1 MKFLWLIVLPVF
13 LPVLLPAAE
22 PQQEET
28 LAPVVV
34 TATRVETPQEQVT
47 TSVTVITEKE
57 IQEKKAE
64 TVLEVLRNVPGL
76 DVVQSGSRGT
86 TTSVFIRGSESDQ
99 VLVLIDGVEVNL
111 TTTGGFNFAHLTTE
125 NIERVEILRGAG
137 GTLYGSQAIGGVVHI
152 ITKAGKGKPEVSFST
167 ESGNGHTHRQLLALR
182 GGTEKIGY
190 SLSASRLESS
200 GFQRTNDDYRNVAT
214 SSRVDLRFTENALLR
229 GIFHFRKTDL
239 GNFNNN
245 NFRAH
250 GAGDPNARLNDTEY
264 LFKFDWEQKVLPTW
278 DYRLSTSQYKLHE
291 KFSDDPDAFETPRD
305 RDRFHPTIVTTELQT
320 NYRWQDWST
329 TTFGIEYKKRQAT
342 TKRTRNGSRRSGV
355 RKDQRNLAYYLQEQM
370 RFFND
375 RLFLIGGIRLDDHQ
389 AFGTEWS
396 PAASAAYLIRETG
409 TKLKLGYAQGFKVP
423 SLNELFG
430 AGGNPNL
437 GPEISW
443 ELNGGIEQ
451 RLLERFLV
459 GVTYFH
465 REVEDLIQFPAPNFE
480 ARNVGKVR
488 VDGIELF
495 GDVNLGYGVSL
506 RTGYTFLEN
515 DTSSGRLVRRPRHR
529 GSMIFNYGQE
539 RFHMNLNAN
548 IVGKRDDFGVVSG
561 DDIKE
566 AGYMK
571 VDLASS
577 YSLPWKVPGV
587 KGLSLFGKIENL
599 FNKKYEEADGFLA
612 RPINFLIGIRGV
624 FGKE

>member
-1 MKFLWLIVLPVF
+1 MIFLILLIF
-13 LPVLLPAAE
+13 SLLPTSVGGAE
-22 PQQEET
+22 LESKDT
-28 LAPVVV
+28 LPPVVV
-34 TATRVETPQEQVT
+34 TATRIETPEQEVT
-47 TSVTVITEKE
+47 TSVTVITGDD
-57 IQEKKAE
+57 IKAKQAV
-64 TVLEVLRNVPGL
+64 TVEEVLRNVPGV

-86 TTSVFIRGSESDQ
+86 VTSVFIRGSESDQ
-99 VLVLIDGVEVNL
+99 VLVLIDGVESNL

-125 NIERVEILRGAG
+125 NIERIEVLRGSG
-137 GTLYGSQAIGGVVHI
+137 GTLYGSQAIGGVIHI
-152 ITKAGKGKPEVSFST
+152 ITKAGKGKPEASFST
-167 ESGNGHTHRQLLALR
+167 EGGNGRTHRQVLGLR
-182 GGTEKIGY
+182 GGTEKLGY
-190 SLSASRLESS
+190 SFSASRLETA
-200 GFQRTNDDYRNVAT
+200 GFQRTNDDYQNMAASGRL
-214 SSRVDLRFTENALLR
+214 DLQVTESALLR

-250 GAGDPNARLNDTEY
+250 GAGDPNARLNDTDY
-264 LFKFDWEQKVLPTW
+264 LFKFDWEQKVVPGW

-291 KFSDDPDAFETPRD
+291 KSSDDPDAFETSR
-305 RDRFHPTIVTTELQT
+305 RRQRFRPTIVTTDFQT
-320 NYRWQDWST
+320 NYRWQEWST
-329 TTFGIEYKKRQAT
+329 TTFGVEYKKRQAT
-342 TKRTRNGSRRSGV
+342 TDSIRR
-355 RKDQRNLAYYLQEQM
+355 DQRNMAYYLQEQL
-370 RFFND
+370 RFFKD
-375 RLFLIGGIRLDDHQ
+375 RLFLVGGIRLDDHQ

-409 TKLKLGYAQGFKVP
+409 TKFKLGYAQGFKVP

-430 AGGNPNL
+430 TGGNPNL
-437 GPEISW
+437 GPETSW
-443 ELNGGIEQ
+443 ELNGGLEQ
-451 RLLERFLV
+451 KILGRSTL
-459 GVTYFH
+459 GITYFH
-465 REVEDLIQFPAPNFE
+465 REVDDLILFPAPNFE

-495 GDVNLGYGVSL
+495 GDTPLGQGFSL

-529 GSMIFNYGQE
+529 GNVLLNYQQE

-548 IVGKRDDFGVVSG
+548 IVGRRDDFGVVSG

-577 YSLPWKVPGV
+577 YLLPWSWPGV
-587 KGLSLFGKIENL
+587 KNLTLYGKIENL
-599 FNKKYEEADGFLA
+599 LNKKYEEADGFLA
-612 RPINFLIGIRGV
+612 RPLNFLLGIRGV

>member
-1 MKFLWLIVLPVF
+1 MKFLWLIILSIF

-86 TTSVFIRGSESDQ
+86 VTSVFIRGSESDQ

-111 TTTGGFNFAHLTTE
+111 TTTGGFNFANLTAE
-125 NIERVEILRGAG
+125 NIERVEILRGSG

-152 ITKAGKGKPEVSFST
+152 ITKAGKGKPEVTLAT
-167 ESGNGHTHRQLLALR
+167 EGGNGRTHRQFLALR

-190 SLSASRLESS
+190 FLSASRLEAS

-239 GNFNNN
+239 GIFNNN
-245 NFRAH
+245 NFRAD

-264 LFKFDWEQKVLPTW
+264 LFKFDWEQKLLPGW
-278 DYRLSTSQYKLHE
+278 DYRLSGSQFKLHE
-291 KFSDDPDAFETPRD
+291 KFSDDPDAFETSRRRERTRPK
-305 RDRFHPTIVTTELQT
+305 IVTTDIQT
-320 NYRWQDWST
+320 NYRWREWST
-329 TTFGIEYKKRQAT
+329 TTFGVEYKKRQAT
-342 TKRTRNGSRRSGV
+342 TDSI
-355 RKDQRNLAYYLQEQM
+355 RKDQRNLAYYLQQQL
-370 RFFND
+370 RFFEN
-375 RLFLIGGIRLDDHQ
+375 RLLLVGGVRLDDHQ

-396 PAASAAYLIRETG
+396 PAASAAYLIPKTG
-409 TKLKLGYAQGFKVP
+409 TKFKLGYAQGFKVP

-430 AGGNPNL
+430 SFGGNPNL
-437 GPEISW
+437 GPETSW
-443 ELNGGIEQ
+443 ELNGGVEQ
-451 RLLERFLV
+451 RLFERLLV

-465 REVEDLIQFPAPNFE
+465 REVEDLILFPAPNFE

-495 GDVNLGYGVSL
+495 GDVNLGFGLSL

-529 GSMIFNYGQE
+529 GSIIFNYGQE